1 MYQYTLSTSVT
12 PRRQS
17 GDDTAAPPALEA
29 LERLTLDSS
38 VCDVARLPAAVAAQV
53 LECAAP
59 LHLLCGVVLE
69 ALSDRGVRLRGTPD
83 ALCEARRAL
92 CAMAKVCRCHS

>member
-1 MYQYTLSTSVT
+1 M
-12 PRRQS
+12 
-17 GDDTAAPPALEA
+17 EA
-29 LERLTLDSS
+29 LERLTLDCS
-38 VCDVARLPAAVAAQV
+38 VCDVVRLPSAVVVQV

-69 ALSDRGVRLRGTPD
+69 ALSDRGLRVRGPPD

>member
-1 MYQYTLSTSVT
+1 MSTSVT

-17 GDDTAAPPALEA
+17 GANTAAPPASRALEA
-29 LERLTLDSS
+29 LERLTLDCC
-38 VCDVARLPAAVAAQV
+38 VCDVVRLPSAVVSQV

-69 ALSDRGVRLRGTPD
+69 ALSDRGVRVRGTPD